1 MPKTKP
7 EPLQSNTRIEDY
19 ASLVEA
25 LVARQG
31 SLSKRLNQVAQFFLN
46 NPEDVA
52 IYNIVGL
59 SRMAGV
65 PPANITRFAKEL
77 GFSGF
82 AELQNVFR
90 QRLVGPRMT
99 YEDRIRA
106 LGQYGDLG
114 PDGELDLEQPRVV
127 FGTFV
132 QTAVEALLRLRDD
145 IDDGELEAFVEA
157 LLDCDAVHI
166 AAARGAYGI
175 GAYSFYG
182 FSNVGK
188 RVFMIDNLGAM
199 RMEQVSSIADNDVLL
214 AITFDDYTPET
225 IEIAQVAAGKGRRVL
240 AITDNELSPV
250 AGLAERT
257 LYVKEARLGHFR
269 SQVPA
274 LALCQSIIVS
284 LGRRID
290 RGNTGSLTK

>member
-1 MPKTKP
+1 MGKKQAGERTA
-7 EPLQSNTRIEDY
+7 ERIEDY

-25 LVARQG
+25 LVERQG

-59 SRMAGV
+59 SKMAGV

-82 AELQNVFR
+82 AELQDVFR

-99 YEDRIRA
+99 YADRIKA
-106 LGQYGDLG
+106 LG
-114 PDGELDLEQPRVV
+114 EHNEMASENNLDLEQPRVV
-127 FGTFV
+127 FDTFV
-132 QTAVEALLRLRDD
+132 QTAVESLLRLRDD
-145 IDDGELEAFVEA
+145 IDDDELKAFV
-157 LLDCDAVHI
+157 DVMVNCGAVHI

-182 FSNVGK
+182 FANVGK
-188 RVFMIDNLGAM
+188 RVHLIDNLGAM
-199 RMEQVSSIADNDVLL
+199 RNEQIASIAEDDVLL

-225 IEIAQVAAGKGRRVL
+225 VEIAEIAADRGRRVL

-250 AGLAERT
+250 VGLAERV

-274 LALCQSIIVS
+274 LVLCQSIIVS

-290 RGNTGSLTK
+290 RGR

>member
-1 MPKTKP
+1 MAKEKAGEQTI
-7 EPLQSNTRIEDY
+7 ERIEDY
-19 ASLVEA
+19 ASLVDA
-25 LVARQG
+25 LVERQG

-46 NPEDVA
+46 NPEHVA

-59 SRMAGV
+59 SKMAGV

-82 AELQNVFR
+82 AELQDVFR

-99 YEDRIRA
+99 YADRIKA
-106 LGQYGDLG
+106 LGVHGDLRDESG
-114 PDGELDLEQPRVV
+114 LDLEQPRIV

-132 QTAVEALLRLRDD
+132 QTAVESLLRLRDD
-145 IDDGELEAFVEA
+145 IDNSELEGFVDV
-157 LLDCDAVHI
+157 LVRCSAVHI
-166 AAARGAYGI
+166 VAARGAYGI

-188 RVFMIDNLGAM
+188 RVHLIDNLGAM
-199 RMEQVSSIADNDVLL
+199 RNEQVASIAEDDVLL
-214 AITFDDYTPET
+214 AVTFDDYTPET
-225 IEIAQVAAGKGRRVL
+225 LEIAQAAADRGRRVL

-250 AGLAERT
+250 VGFAERV

-274 LALCQSIIVS
+274 LVLCQSIIVS

-290 RGNTGSLTK
+290 RQT

>member
-1 MPKTKP
+1 MPKKKMDAQA
-7 EPLQSNTRIEDY
+7 EKRIDDY
-19 ASLVEA
+19 ASLVDA

-59 SRMAGV
+59 SKMAGV
-65 PPANITRFAKEL
+65 PAANITRFAKEL

-82 AELQNVFR
+82 AELQGVFR

-99 YEDRIRA
+99 YADRIKA
-106 LGQYGDLG
+106 LGDYGDLQ
-114 PDGELDLEQPRVV
+114 GEGGLDLEQPRVV

-132 QTAVEALLRLRDD
+132 QTAVESLLRLRDD
-145 IDDGELEAFVEA
+145 IDNAALDGFVEV
-157 LLDCDAVHI
+157 LLQSDAVHI

-188 RVFMIDNLGAM
+188 RAHMIDNIGAM
-199 RMEQVSSIADNDVLL
+199 RDEQVAAIAERDVLL

-225 IEIAQVAAGKGRRVL
+225 VAVAEAALERGRRVV

-274 LALCQSIIVS
+274 LVLCQSIIVS
-284 LGRRID
+284 LGRKID
-290 RGNTGSLTK
+290 RR

>member
-1 MPKTKP
+1 MPKKTS
-7 EPLQSNTRIEDY
+7 EPPVNDRIEDY

-59 SRMAGV
+59 AKMAGV
-65 PPANITRFAKEL
+65 PPANITRFAKEM

-82 AELQNVFR
+82 AELQDVFR

-106 LGQYGDLG
+106 LGRYGDLG
-114 PDGELDLEQPRVV
+114 PGGELDLEQPQVV

-132 QTAVEALLRLRDD
+132 QTAVEALLRLRED
-145 IDDGELEAFVEA
+145 IDDAALEAFVEA
-157 LLDCDAVHI
+157 LLQSDAVHI

-182 FSNVGK
+182 FANVGK
-188 RVFMIDNLGAM
+188 RVHLIDNLGAM
-199 RMEQVSSIADNDVLL
+199 RKEQVASIADNDVLL

-225 IEIAQVAAGKGRRVL
+225 IEIAQAAADRGRQVL

-250 AGLAERT
+250 VGLAERT

-274 LALCQSIIVS
+274 LVLCQSIIVS

-290 RGNTGSLTK
+290 RLA

>member
-1 MPKTKP
+1 MAKKKAGEQTI
-7 EPLQSNTRIEDY
+7 ERIEDY
-19 ASLVEA
+19 ASLVDA
-25 LVARQG
+25 LVERQG

-59 SRMAGV
+59 SKMAGV

-82 AELQNVFR
+82 AELQDVFR

-99 YEDRIRA
+99 YADRIKA
-106 LGQYGDLG
+106 LGDHSGLGDEG
-114 PDGELDLEQPRVV
+114 GFDLEQPRIV

-132 QTAVEALLRLRDD
+132 QTAVESLLRLRDD
-145 IDDGELEAFVEA
+145 IDNSELEAFVDA
-157 LLDCDAVHI
+157 LVRCGAVHI

-188 RVFMIDNLGAM
+188 RAHLIDNLGAM
-199 RMEQVSSIADNDVLL
+199 RNEQIASIAEDDVLL

-225 IEIAQVAAGKGRRVL
+225 VEIAQAAVDRGRRVL

-250 AGLAERT
+250 VGMAERV
-257 LYVKEARLGHFR
+257 LYVKEAQLGHFR

-274 LALCQSIIVS
+274 LVLCQSIIVS

-290 RGNTGSLTK
+290 RKTP

>member
-1 MPKTKP
+1 MPKKKNG
-7 EPLQSNTRIEDY
+7 EQAVARIEDY

-25 LVARQG
+25 LVERQG

-59 SRMAGV
+59 SKMAGV

-82 AELQNVFR
+82 AELQDVFR

-99 YEDRIRA
+99 YADRIKA
-106 LGQYGDLG
+106 LGEYGNLDE
-114 PDGELDLEQPRVV
+114 DGGLDLEQPRIV

-132 QTAVEALLRLRDD
+132 QTAVESLLRLRDD
-145 IDDGELEAFVEA
+145 IDNTELEAFVDA
-157 LLDCDAVHI
+157 LIRSDAVHI

-188 RVFMIDNLGAM
+188 RVHLIDNLGAM
-199 RMEQVSSIADNDVLL
+199 RNEQIASIADNDILL

-225 IEIAQVAAGKGRRVL
+225 VEIARSAAASGRRVL

-250 AGLAERT
+250 VPLAERV

-274 LALCQSIIVS
+274 LVLCQSIIVS

-290 RGNTGSLTK
+290 RRK